1 MSDLQNQVMSI
12 ITDLENGINRESCT
26 ECNGTLE
33 KLDDLTTA
41 SNAALNL
48 APNGTG
54 TSDFCPECGEHCT
67 DTLSGFDYIGDAL
80 EIDYTVTSS
89 KAFKGASLLVAF
101 GGPNIWIHAKDGC
114 GIVEG
119 HWWGESIQC
128 SYTTDAMD
136 IHGAASELFEC

>member
-33 KLDDLTTA
+33 K
-41 SNAALNL
+41 
-48 APNGTG
+48 
-54 TSDFCPECGEHCT
+54 SDFCPECGKHCT

-80 EIDYTVTSS
+80 EINYTVTSS
-89 KAFKGASLLVAF
+89 KAFKGASFLVAF

-119 HWWGESIQC
+119 HWWGESIRC